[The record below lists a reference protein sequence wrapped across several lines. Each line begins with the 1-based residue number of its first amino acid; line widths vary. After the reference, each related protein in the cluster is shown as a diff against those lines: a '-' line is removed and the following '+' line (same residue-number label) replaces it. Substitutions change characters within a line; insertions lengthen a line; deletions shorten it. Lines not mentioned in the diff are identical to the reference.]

1 MPTIA
6 AGNTAEIYVPLDAT
20 ITVTPGTNGHVNFGV
35 AVRSGSAAVAPTI
48 IRVATS
54 VDVPAGSTV
63 FAEAVG
69 ANATYTDPASVSGAG
84 IAVPTSRPIA
94 SADDQAILYPAA
106 GVTLTWP
113 AGLSPA
119 PRVIIVPA
127 PIGVVNLAVS
137 GGATLNGA
145 TSALTRA
152 LADNYAGFAVM
163 PQGVTDAYG
172 VGGA

>member
-1 MPTIA
+1 MPGAKTWDPTPQGGSLTTFRGGANPSVDPAPVSGDGIA
-6 AGNTAEIYVPLDAT
+6 
-20 ITVTPGTNGHVNFGV
+20 
-35 AVRSGSAAVAPTI
+35 
-48 IRVATS
+48 VATS
-54 VDVPAGSTV
+54 RAIT
-63 FAEAVG
+63 A
-69 ANATYTDPASVSGAG
+69 
-84 IAVPTSRPIA
+84 
-94 SADDQAILYPAA
+94 ADDQAVMYPAA
-106 GVTLTWP
+106 GITLTWP

-127 PIGVVNLAVS
+127 STGVVNLAVS